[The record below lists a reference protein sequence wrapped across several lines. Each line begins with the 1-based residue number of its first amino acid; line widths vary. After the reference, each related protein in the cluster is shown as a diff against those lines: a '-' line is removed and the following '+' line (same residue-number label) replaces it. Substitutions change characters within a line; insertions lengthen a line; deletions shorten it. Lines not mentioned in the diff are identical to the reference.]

1 MQPSTEWRGSPRQR
15 LWRCASWQAEAVWGA
30 HCSGSAHSSS
40 GGLTWELRQF
50 QLVNSNVDSNRWADL
65 PCPAPCPTLPCLQV
79 ATTGVTVNAVCP
91 GYVMTEL
98 IEKQLV
104 NQAKT
109 RGIPKASWQ
118 RACVPTWLQPQ
129 ALLTCIRWRVDG

>member
-1 MQPSTEWRGSPRQR
+1 MWTVT
-15 LWRCASWQAEAVWGA
+15 A
-30 HCSGSAHSSS
+30 
-40 GGLTWELRQF
+40 GLT
-50 QLVNSNVDSNRWADL
+50 SPAT
-65 PCPAPCPTLPCLQV
+65 CPAPCPTLPCLQV

-129 ALLTCIRWRVDG
+129 ALLTCIRWRVDGWLMGGSAALLT